1 MFVLLLSA
9 AALQAAT
16 TPLAPPIP
24 QTVTVVGDKPAKD
37 RKICRDNESTT
48 SRMAR
53 RICKTAGEWASQS
66 APSSNAG
73 RSVLTAT
80 PKD

>member
-9 AALQAAT
+9 AALQAAP
-16 TPLAPPIP
+16 TPLAPPAP

-53 RICKTAGEWASQS
+53 RTCKTASEWASQS